1 MAEEFKIC
9 LAGTNTKPVEGTEHF
24 KLMEDIELWLAE
36 HQVYYA
42 ENDPE
47 KPVDD
52 GSKYVVL
59 PIDM

>member
-9 LAGTNTKPVEGTEHF
+9 LAGTNTAPVEGTEDL

-36 HQVYYA
+36 HQVYYD

>member
-9 LAGTNTKPVEGTEHF
+9 LAGTNTTPVEGTEDL

-36 HQVYYA
+36 HQVYYD